1 MIMLYKQENRT
12 ELRVG
17 PSHIYT
23 MEKLRIRG
31 GRRLAGTLP
40 ISGMKNSALPILF
53 ACALNN
59 ETCILQN
66 VPAVRDVTTTIEILR
81 RMGVVINYRT
91 PTTLEINGAGFR
103 PCTSPDELVTAI
115 RASSYL
121 MGVELAR
128 CGKTDIAYPGGC
140 KFGSRPL
147 DYHTKAF
154 EIMGAEMSTRTRMTG
169 EAEDGL
175 HEGKIMLDTP
185 SVGATINIM
194 LAASRIAGGCT
205 TINNAAREP
214 HVVDLALFLNAC
226 GVTVKGAGTSEIKVY
241 GTENLHGCTHKIIP
255 DMIEAGTYMVAV
267 AACGGCVT
275 LTNAVSKH
283 LEAVSSKLT
292 EMGVSVTESEDGE
305 SITVRSEG
313 AAALRS
319 VQIKT
324 DYYPGFPT
332 DMHPQFAALLCASE
346 GISTVTE
353 NIWARRFA
361 YLKEL
366 SKTGISFSHS
376 ELGST
381 ATFFGGQQ
389 LLPAEMDAT
398 DLRGGAAMV
407 IAGLMADGESYI
419 TTPEYIDRGY
429 DDLIGKLSR
438 IGADIA
444 RIEVFSPCTQQSVSM
459 LS

>member
-1 MIMLYKQENRT
+1 
-12 ELRVG
+12 
-17 PSHIYT
+17 

-31 GRRLAGTLP
+31 GRPLNGTIP
-40 ISGMKNSALPILF
+40 VSGMKNSALPILF
-53 ACALNN
+53 ACALND
-59 ETCILQN
+59 ETCVLQN
-66 VPAVRDVTTTIEILR
+66 VPAVRDVATSIEILR
-81 RMGVVINYRT
+81 HMGVSVTYRT
-91 PTTLEINGAGFR
+91 PTTLEVNGAGFR
-103 PCTSPDELVTAI
+103 PLTSPDELVENI

-128 CGKTDIAYPGGC
+128 CGRTDIAIPGGC

-154 EIMGAEMSTRTRMTG
+154 EIMGAEMERRTRMTG
-169 EAEDGL
+169 EAPEGL
-175 HEGKIMLDTP
+175 HDGKIMLDTP

-194 LAASRIAGGCT
+194 LAASRIPGGIT

-214 HVVDLALFLNAC
+214 HIVDLALFLNAC

-241 GTENLHGCTHKIIP
+241 GAEKLHGCTHKIIP

-267 AACGGCVT
+267 AACGGRVT

-283 LEAVSSKLT
+283 LEAVTSKLT
-292 EMGVSVTESEDGE
+292 EMGVRVEESEDGN
-305 SITVRSEG
+305 SITVVSDG
-313 AAALRS
+313 AASLKS

-366 SKTGISFSHS
+366 AKTGVAFSHS

-381 ATFFGGQQ
+381 ATFFGGQK
-389 LLPAEMDAT
+389 LLGAEMDAT

-407 IAGLMADGESYI
+407 IAALMGEGESTI
-419 TTPEYIDRGY
+419 TSPEYIDRGY

-438 IGADIA
+438 VGADIA
-444 RIEVFSPCTQQSVSM
+444 RVEVFKPCTQQTAAI